1 MAWRESD
8 PTAPMPP
15 HIQRPDS
22 AAEAAQF
29 ARYLSTR
36 DPALREVLVRRFL
49 PLARHLAGRYVGTAD
64 RDDLE
69 QVAAL
74 ALLKAIE
81 RYDPER
87 GLAFSSFAVPTILG
101 ELKRY
106 FRDLGWTVRVPRDL
120 QELSLR
126 ISRVTEQLTAELGR
140 SPTAQDL
147 ADRCDASVEQIVE
160 ALATSTA
167 HRPDSLDRP
176 RSEDDDESVGE
187 ILGAREDPAFAQA
200 ETAADLDQLLAHLSD
215 RERLI
220 LHLRFGLE
228 LTQAEIG
235 ARVGVSQMQVS
246 RLIRRSIEQLHTAA
260 ASPGTSARTAGIERM
275 TSNTSRF
282 GTRE

>member
-1 MAWRESD
+1 
-8 PTAPMPP
+8 MPP
-15 HIQRPDS
+15 RTERPDAQQD
-22 AAEAAQF
+22 AADF
-29 ARYLSTR
+29 ARYVSTR

-49 PLARHLAGRYVGTAD
+49 PLARHLAGRYAGSAD

-69 QVAAL
+69 QVASV

-81 RYDPER
+81 RFDPER

-106 FRDLGWTVRVPRDL
+106 FRDLGWAVRVPRDL

-140 SPTAQDL
+140 SPTAQEL
-147 ADRCDASVEQIVE
+147 ASRCEVSVEQIVE

-176 RSEDDDESVGE
+176 RSEDDEESVGE
-187 ILGAREDPAFAQA
+187 VLGAREDPAFAQVD
-200 ETAADLDQLLAHLSD
+200 TAAELDQFLEHLSD

-235 ARVGVSQMQVS
+235 QRVGLSQMHVS
-246 RLIRRSIEQLHTAA
+246 RLIRTSIDQLHTAA
-260 ASPGTSARTAGIERM
+260 TSPDTPTRHAGIER
-275 TSNTSRF
+275 TI
-282 GTRE
+282 

>member
-8 PTAPMPP
+8 PTAPLPP
-15 HIQRPDS
+15 PIERPDS

-64 RDDLE
+64 REDLE

-106 FRDLGWTVRVPRDL
+106 FRDHTWTVRPPRRL
-120 QELSLR
+120 QE
-126 ISRVTEQLTAELGR
+126 
-140 SPTAQDL
+140 
-147 ADRCDASVEQIVE
+147 
-160 ALATSTA
+160 
-167 HRPDSLDRP
+167 H
-176 RSEDDDESVGE
+176 
-187 ILGAREDPAFAQA
+187 
-200 ETAADLDQLLAHLSD
+200 
-215 RERLI
+215 
-220 LHLRFGLE
+220 
-228 LTQAEIG
+228 
-235 ARVGVSQMQVS
+235 
-246 RLIRRSIEQLHTAA
+246 
-260 ASPGTSARTAGIERM
+260 
-275 TSNTSRF
+275 
-282 GTRE
+282 

>member
-1 MAWRESD
+1 MRSHSQSPGARTD
-8 PTAPMPP
+8 
-15 HIQRPDS
+15 
-22 AAEAAQF
+22 AAEF
-29 ARYLSTR
+29 ARYHRTR
-36 DPALREVLVRRFL
+36 DPALREALVRRFL
-49 PLARHLAGRYVGTAD
+49 PLARHLAGRYARRAE

-87 GLAFSSFAVPTILG
+87 GNAFSSFAVPTILG

-126 ISRVTEQLTAELGR
+126 LSRVTGELTAALGR
-140 SPTAQDL
+140 SPTVAELAQH
-147 ADRCDASVEQIVE
+147 CDVGVEQVVE

-167 HRPDSLDRP
+167 HHPDSLDRP
-176 RSEDDDESVGE
+176 RSEEDEESVGE
-187 ILGAREDPAFAQA
+187 VLGAREDPAFAQV
-200 ETAADLDQLLAHLSD
+200 ETAAELDQLLRQLSD

-220 LHLRFGLE
+220 LHLRFRLE

-235 ARVGVSQMQVS
+235 ERVGVSQMHVS
-246 RLIRRSIEQLHTAA
+246 RLIRESIEQLHSA
-260 ASPGTSARTAGIERM
+260 ASPPAP
-275 TSNTSRF
+275 
-282 GTRE
+282 